1 MNITQENY
9 RTLSSVTIIQSSLS
23 ISMDDL
29 ITKTVSISK
38 NILRYTQTITAVSL
52 DLQKSPINMVYI
64 SQ

>member
-1 MNITQENY
+1 MNITQENSI
-9 RTLSSVTIIQSSLS
+9 TVGSVTVVQSSLS

-38 NILRYTQTITAVSL
+38 NIFRYTQSISVISL
-52 DLQKSPINMVYI
+52 DLQNSPINMVYI